1 MINADASV
9 ETFQCRTEATFARL
23 TDDQLRARAAD
34 RQPFFLYLAYNAPH
48 SPIEPPADW
57 LAPLLAGRREPRTG
71 GILLARGERDEI
83 AAKAAT
89 DPFVVNGAASF
100 DLIEFLPARAAS
112 VNLDTLLP

>member
-1 MINADASV
+1 MFIIS
-9 ETFQCRTEATFARL
+9 L
-23 TDDQLRARAAD
+23 TYTAPIDVLDGHLAD
-34 RQPFFLYLAYNAPH
+34 RRAWLDQG
-48 SPIEPPADW
+48 IADGW
-57 LAPLLAGRREPRTG
+57 LLLAGRREPRTG

>member
-1 MINADASV
+1 M
-9 ETFQCRTEATFARL
+9 ATFRELLAEARTHIDEVDPAGAQAL
-23 TDDQLRARAAD
+23 LAD
-34 RQPFFLYLAYNAPH
+34 G
-48 SPIEPPADW
+48 W
-57 LAPLLAGRREPRTG
+57 LLLAGRREPRTG

>member
-1 MINADASV
+1 MFIISLTYTAPIDVLDGHLSDHRAWLDQGIADG
-9 ETFQCRTEATFARL
+9 
-23 TDDQLRARAAD
+23 
-34 RQPFFLYLAYNAPH
+34 
-48 SPIEPPADW
+48 W
-57 LAPLLAGRREPRTG
+57 LLLAGRREPRTG